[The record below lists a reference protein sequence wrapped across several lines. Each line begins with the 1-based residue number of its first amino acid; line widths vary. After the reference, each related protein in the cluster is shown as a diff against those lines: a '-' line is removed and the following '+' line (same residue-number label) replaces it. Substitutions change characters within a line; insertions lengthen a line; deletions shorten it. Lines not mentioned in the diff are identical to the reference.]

1 MTSNTPFFLN
11 KFSLALAVTLFA
23 SAPSFAQSHDAHANH
38 TDDTK
43 PAASMSD
50 HQMNDPSK
58 MDPSKMDHSGMA
70 HEGHTAMMSDR
81 AAHMV
86 EVSGI
91 LVKLDPTTREAT
103 IQHAAIPQVSWPA
116 ATMIFPVGPKVEL
129 SGLIVGQPVQFTL
142 HRASNGSL
150 PLVELCPTQSMSV
163 VPGQCAGKMNHD
175 MMGHGAMSS
184 DEMTHEGHTMP
195 HSAASDQPQ
204 TSSPM
209 DHAAHG
215 DHD

>member
-1 MTSNTPFFLN
+1 MTSNTPFYLN
-11 KFSLALAVTLFA
+11 KLSLALAVTLFA

-43 PAASMSD
+43 PAASMAD
-50 HQMNDPSK
+50 HHMNG
-58 MDPSKMDHSGMA
+58 PSKMDHSKMDHA
-70 HEGHTAMMSDR
+70 AMKMDHAAMMSKR

-91 LVKLDPTTREAT
+91 LMELDPNTREAT
-103 IQHAAIPQVSWPA
+103 IQHAAIPEVSWPA
-116 ATMIFPVGPKVEL
+116 ATMIFPVGPKVDL
-129 SGLIVGQPVQFTL
+129 SGLMVGRPVQFTL
-142 HRASNGSL
+142 HRAPNGSL
-150 PLVELCPTQSMSV
+150 PLVELCQTQSLNV
-163 VPGQCAGKMNHD
+163 VPGHCAGKMNHD

-184 DEMTHEGHTMP
+184 GGMTHEGHAMP
-195 HSAASDQPQ
+195 HSGASDLPQ

-215 DHD
+215 THD